1 MKLRLTQPGFEGYS
15 AQMGVVFFEN
25 GLSTTDVSPHDA
37 IRMAAVMGCEWE
49 DGSPAN
55 VGQMYLDGMNA
66 PAPSDQEQRDA
77 HGSDADGSSTDDS
90 GEQGSGDVVKQ
101 AGVSYT
107 EEQLAAIADDKGIT
121 GLRDIA
127 DPLGIK
133 GNSIRGLIDAIV
145 KAAGAPKTE

>member
-55 VGQMYLDGMNA
+55 VGQMYLDGMNV

-77 HGSDADGSSTDDS
+77 HGSSDQTG
-90 GEQGSGDVVKQ
+90 GDVAKQ
-101 AGVSYT
+101 TGVSYT

-127 DPLGIK
+127 EPLGIK

-145 KAAGAPKTE
+145 KVAGAPKTE